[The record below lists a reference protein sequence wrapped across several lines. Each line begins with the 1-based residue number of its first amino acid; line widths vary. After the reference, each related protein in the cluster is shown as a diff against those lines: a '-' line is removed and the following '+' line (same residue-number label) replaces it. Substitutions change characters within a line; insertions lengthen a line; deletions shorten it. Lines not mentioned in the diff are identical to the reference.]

1 MHYDNLRAI
10 LKKNGASLTKPR
22 KIVFDLLLDQDP
34 QSMQVL
40 IKRSEDRLDRA
51 TIYRTIELFEEL
63 GIVRRL
69 NIGWK
74 YKVELSDLFVT
85 HHHHFY
91 FTNCGTTFNLS
102 PGAMLEKMIDSTAA
116 KEGFSARSHQLE
128 IYGLCQN
135 CSKN

>member
-91 FTNCGTTFNLS
+91 CTNCGTTFNLS

-116 KEGFSARSHQLE
+116 KEGFSARSR
-128 IYGLCQN
+128 
-135 CSKN
+135 S

>member
-1 MHYDNLRAI
+1 MHYENLRAI

-40 IKRSEDRLDRA
+40 IKRSEGRLDRA

-91 FTNCGTTFNLS
+91 CTNCGTTFNLS